1 MLGFQEDWAGL
12 ESTDLMIET
21 VSENIARYL
30 YEDLAADRHPPAIL
44 ERMVEEERLGRK
56 AGAGFYDRP
65 AVPADSDRQ
74 ALEAVIAIAR
84 AADDACGPE
93 GSAAGE

>member
-1 MLGFQEDWAGL
+1 
-12 ESTDLMIET
+12 
-21 VSENIARYL
+21 
-30 YEDLAADRHPPAIL
+30 
-44 ERMVEEERLGRK
+44 MVEEERLGRK

-93 GSAAGE
+93 GSVAGE